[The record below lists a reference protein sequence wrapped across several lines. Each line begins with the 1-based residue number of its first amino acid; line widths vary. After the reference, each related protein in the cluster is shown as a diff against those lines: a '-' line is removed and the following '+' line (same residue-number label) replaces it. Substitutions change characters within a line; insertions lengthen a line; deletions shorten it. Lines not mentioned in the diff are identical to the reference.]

1 MINCFVLAFGG
12 RLLFHFRKFTTKN
25 HRLNSYLFCADTK
38 AALIFLAKAS
48 ICQIFQKAGSL
59 SLLIA
64 PPTALE
70 GLISAYALM
79 KSHVYIHRQTE
90 TW

>member
-48 ICQIFQKAGSL
+48 ICQIFQKPGSSVL
-59 SLLIA
+59 TDCPSNCTRRFDQRIC
-64 PPTALE
+64 TYK
-70 GLISAYALM
+70 ISCLHPQAD
-79 KSHVYIHRQTE
+79 
-90 TW
+90 